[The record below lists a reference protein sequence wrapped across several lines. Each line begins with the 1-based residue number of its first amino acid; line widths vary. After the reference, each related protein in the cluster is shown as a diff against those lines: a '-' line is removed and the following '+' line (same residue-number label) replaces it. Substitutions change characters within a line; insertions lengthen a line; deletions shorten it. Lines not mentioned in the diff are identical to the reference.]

1 MGEYDDILNIIAA
14 EKTTVEEFKT
24 KFTLSAR
31 THIPRLENALKKE
44 GLEKDEIKDRI
55 LKDCLQFWTRQTIMN
70 ALGDEYKDS
79 VMQEQGR
86 KGGEKRHE
94 IVIDNTGNV
103 GNSQNNDE
111 SPSLNIQA
119 SNAGDNDKDEI
130 IAILTKKVESLQQ
143 HRNDKF
149 DEIESLQRQLAQ
161 AEQQTDVDVAELQIK
176 LSDEAT
182 ARQNAEAELKRY
194 RELLEKERDRIK
206 ELESST
212 TSPSN
217 FTTASDLAKSN
228 DDDDT
233 SPVLRSTY
241 KKTIGELN
249 TRILELKDKLI
260 PRNFKEIIEVR
271 GQKLVLN
278 ITCANLVRIDAD
290 EQESR
295 RLNQ

>member
-1 MGEYDDILNIIAA
+1 MSELQLSSKLQLLIDEANKFTKTWADKVLAVYDQAKIEGYTPQEARKL
-14 EKTTVEEFKT
+14 VEEKIF
-24 KFTLSAR
+24 SVSSR
-31 THIPRLENALKKE
+31 HMR
-44 GLEKDEIKDRI
+44 RI
-55 LKDCLQFWTRQTIMN
+55 LPAESKNQNMIRISKPKQIADTRPQIPAREEKIIEVQTSENDNPYEESQNKID
-70 ALGDEYKDS
+70 ALIAET
-79 VMQEQGR
+79 QEQQL
-86 KGGEKRHE
+86 KP
-94 IVIDNTGNV
+94 IPDTMDID
-103 GNSQNNDE
+103 
-111 SPSLNIQA
+111 
-119 SNAGDNDKDEI
+119 
-130 IAILTKKVESLQQ
+130 
-143 HRNDKF
+143 
-149 DEIESLQRQLAQ
+149 IE
-161 AEQQTDVDVAELQIK
+161 ELQIK